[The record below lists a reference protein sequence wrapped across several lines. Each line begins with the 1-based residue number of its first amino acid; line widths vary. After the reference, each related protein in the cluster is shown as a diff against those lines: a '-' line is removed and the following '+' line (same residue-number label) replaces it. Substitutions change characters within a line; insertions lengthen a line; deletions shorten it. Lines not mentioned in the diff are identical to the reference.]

1 MNRMMAIVEREMRK
15 FFRSPALM
23 LASMI
28 FPLVQLIIL
37 GNAFGGKIHDAKIA
51 IVDQDGGPQA
61 LRIREAFDSVRA
73 NIRTFTPIPYN
84 SDKQAA
90 EDVRNGKLQGAVIIP
105 PQFSRRVYE
114 QNHPQIVLVVDNSDN
129 FMSSAVEGEL
139 NDLTNAL
146 NQPAAT
152 PRILQQTALSIVEL
166 YPYIE
171 YMKYLLPGSLVLAMF
186 VSVMIGGG
194 MLYIDDKARGVHEGY
209 LVTPITKLELV
220 LGLNLAGAI
229 KAVMTGA
236 IIVAIGSMLAGV
248 GTIFNP
254 LTIVGLVIMIVLTS
268 LALNTMMFLLMVRIE
283 DPLVPRAMFGIL
295 NTLLFFPSGSVYP
308 IQAFPPWLRA
318 IARCD
323 PFTYA
328 VDGFKCLLLKETT
341 LAAVWGDVLFLG
353 VFAAVTLGI
362 AIPLFKRTLLGG
374 GLHPG
379 GAGAPPH
386 GRGVAELLSF
396 DIY

>member
-28 FPLVQLIIL
+28 FPLVQLIIR
-37 GNAFGGKIHDAKIA
+37 GNAFGGKIPDAKIA
-51 IVDQDGGPQA
+51 FVDEDGGPQA
-61 LRIREAFDSVRA
+61 VRIREAFDSVRV
-73 NIRTFTPIPYN
+73 NIRTFAPIEY
-84 SDKQAA
+84 SDEKKAV
-90 EDVRNGKLQGAVIIP
+90 EDVRDGKLQGAIIIP
-105 PQFSRRVYE
+105 PQYSQHVYE
-114 QNHPQIVLVVDNSDN
+114 QNHPRIGLVVDNSDN

-139 NDLTNAL
+139 TDLTNAL
-146 NQPAAT
+146 NQPT
-152 PRILQQTALSIVEL
+152 VSPRILQQTALDIVEL

-229 KAVMTGA
+229 KAVMTGV
-236 IIVAIGSMLAGV
+236 IIVVIGSLLAGV

-254 LTIVGLVIMIVLTS
+254 VTIFGLLIMIVLTS
-268 LALNTMMFLLMVRIE
+268 MAFNTMMFLLMVRIE

-308 IQAFPPWLRA
+308 IQTFPRWLRA
-318 IARCD
+318 IAKCD

-328 VDGFKCLLLKETT
+328 VDGFKCLLLKETS
-341 LAAVWGDVLFLG
+341 LSAVWGDMLFLTI
-353 VFAAVTLGI
+353 FAGVTLSV
-362 AIPLFKRTLLGG
+362 AIPLFKRTL
-374 GLHPG
+374 
-379 GAGAPPH
+379 
-386 GRGVAELLSF
+386 
-396 DIY
+396 

>member
-37 GNAFGGKIHDAKIA
+37 GNAYGGKIRDAKVA

-61 LRIREAFDSVRA
+61 IKVHEAFDSVRA
-73 NIRTFTPIPYN
+73 NIRTFVPIPYD

-105 PQFSRRVYE
+105 PQYSRRVYE

-129 FMSSAVEGEL
+129 IMSGAVGQEMA
-139 NDLTNAL
+139 DLTRAL
-146 NQPAAT
+146 NQPAAS

-229 KAVMTGA
+229 KAVMTGT
-236 IIVAIGSMLAGV
+236 IIVGIGSMLAGV

-254 LTIVGLVIMIVLTS
+254 MTIIGLLLMIVLTS

-295 NTLLFFPSGSVYP
+295 NTLLFFPSGSVSP
-308 IQAFPPWLRA
+308 VQAFPPWLRV
-318 IARCD
+318 IAKCD

-328 VDGFKCLLLKETT
+328 VEGFKNLLLKETT
-341 LAAVWGDVLFLG
+341 LTAISGDLLFLG
-353 VFAAVTLGI
+353 IFATVTLGI
-362 AIPLFKRTLLGG
+362 AIPLFKRTL
-374 GLHPG
+374 
-379 GAGAPPH
+379 
-386 GRGVAELLSF
+386 
-396 DIY
+396 